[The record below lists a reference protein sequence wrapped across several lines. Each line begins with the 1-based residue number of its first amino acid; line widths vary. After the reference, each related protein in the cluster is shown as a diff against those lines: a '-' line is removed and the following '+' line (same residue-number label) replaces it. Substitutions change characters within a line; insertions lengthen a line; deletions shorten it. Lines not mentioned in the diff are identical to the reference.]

1 MVEKILTALITSGL
15 AENQYRFNMVVP
27 ARFAH
32 LIERRAPGRRE
43 FYRITPR
50 DYAEELARGL
60 EHIYGAGVA
69 IIPPSAA
76 VIPETEE

>member
-15 AENQYRFNMVVP
+15 AENQYRFNLAIP
-27 ARFAH
+27 ASFSQ
-32 LIERRAPGRRE
+32 LIERREPGRRG

-50 DYAEELARGL
+50 DYAEELAAGL
-60 EHIYGAGVA
+60 EYIYGAGVA

-76 VIPETEE
+76 VILETEE